1 MKQLK
6 HSIIVPWVPR
16 WLAAF
21 GVGRF
26 VVPRVDS
33 AAAVAAPRE
42 LHQSCSPAAV
52 AAVAAVAG
60 ETAVAGKSVEK
71 AAVAFAAAAVVAVVA
86 AAAGSKEGNLEAD
99 LCLNFPATSMA
110 ATGCSGCSE

>member
-1 MKQLK
+1 M
-6 HSIIVPWVPR
+6 
-16 WLAAF
+16 
-21 GVGRF
+21 GRF
-26 VVPRVDS
+26 VFPRVDS

-52 AAVAAVAG
+52 AAVAGESAVAG
-60 ETAVAGKSVEK
+60 YSVEK
-71 AAVAFAAAAVVAVVA
+71 AAVAFAAAAVVAVA

-110 ATGCSGCSE
+110 ATGCSGCLE